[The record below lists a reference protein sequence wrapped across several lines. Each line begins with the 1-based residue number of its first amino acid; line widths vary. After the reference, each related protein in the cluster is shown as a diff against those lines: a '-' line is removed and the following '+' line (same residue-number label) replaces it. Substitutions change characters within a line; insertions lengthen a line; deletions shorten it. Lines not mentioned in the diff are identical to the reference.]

1 MQSEMSRGGTTTQL
15 AGDSR
20 CTTCTQ
26 GASGDLLLNSSYPL
40 GPAAEIG
47 DGGFHGANFSSF
59 HTYVLL
65 HDSDDS
71 ERQVSTTPPP
81 LVDDGSRLPS
91 SAHRDGTRRAALLRA
106 PDRLAVD
113 CSRSLRRH
121 TGAAVLQGLAVRKM
135 YRILAPQVTENPVF
149 MHLTDTTPKGV
160 RKAVDQCAEV
170 GLCAAH
176 TRLPPSDPSASRVPE
191 LVVDSRPLI

>member
-81 LVDDGSRLPS
+81 LADDGSVGPRLPIGMALAGLRCS
-91 SAHRDGTRRAALLRA
+91 ELPTAH
-106 PDRLAVD
+106 
-113 CSRSLRRH
+113 
-121 TGAAVLQGLAVRKM
+121 
-135 YRILAPQVTENPVF
+135 N
-149 MHLTDTTPKGV
+149 
-160 RKAVDQCAEV
+160 
-170 GLCAAH
+170 
-176 TRLPPSDPSASRVPE
+176 
-191 LVVDSRPLI
+191 

>member
-59 HTYVLL
+59 HSYVLL

-71 ERQVSTTPPP
+71 ERQVSTTRPPP
-81 LVDDGSRLPS
+81 LADHGPRLPIFCPSGWHSVGCAAQSPRPACSRLLSLAAPS
-91 SAHRDGTRRAALLRA
+91 HRCRCDPGPRG
-106 PDRLAVD
+106 PQDVP
-113 CSRSLRRH
+113 H
-121 TGAAVLQGLAVRKM
+121 TGAAG
-135 YRILAPQVTENPVF
+135 YGE
-149 MHLTDTTPKGV
+149 
-160 RKAVDQCAEV
+160 
-170 GLCAAH
+170 
-176 TRLPPSDPSASRVPE
+176 SRVHAPHRHNTQGRPE
-191 LVVDSRPLI
+191 GRRSVRRGRLVRRPHTLAALRSFCFPCA